1 MRKIFQKNANFE
13 EARKRLGAI
22 FKSLFWLHLEIYVR
36 VIVSCGINYVT
47 LLLSKHDHS
56 HHIDMSSAAICRT
69 VSTSTTSKQPALH
82 TQMW

>member
-22 FKSLFWLHLEIYVR
+22 FKSLEIYVR